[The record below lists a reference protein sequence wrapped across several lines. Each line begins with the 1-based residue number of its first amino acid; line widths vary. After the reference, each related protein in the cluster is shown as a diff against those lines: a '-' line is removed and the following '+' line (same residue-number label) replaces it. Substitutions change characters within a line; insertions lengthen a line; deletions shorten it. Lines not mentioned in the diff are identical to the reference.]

1 MTHEL
6 MNEGL
11 ENPVVFFQYY
21 QKTKAEDLQIK
32 AAADMGAL
40 IFDGPFQT
48 FGYYYG
54 KIIYSN
60 VSDSLSLPAPRR

>member
-21 QKTKAEDLQIK
+21 QETKAEDLQIK

-40 IFDGPFQT
+40 ILT
-48 FGYYYG
+48 
-54 KIIYSN
+54 
-60 VSDSLSLPAPRR
+60 DSVTESSCTTKAP

>member
-21 QKTKAEDLQIK
+21 QETKAETCKSKRQ
-32 AAADMGAL
+32 L
-40 IFDGPFQT
+40 IW
-48 FGYYYG
+48 
-54 KIIYSN
+54 
-60 VSDSLSLPAPRR
+60 VH